1 MLSNI
6 ADHDATSVRIRGH
19 DLVED
24 LLGKIT
30 FTEMILLHLT
40 GRRPP
45 AGHVVILD
53 SVLVTL
59 MEHGITPSTIIAR
72 LVYDSAP
79 EALQAAVAAGL
90 CSAGSKLIGSMEQAS
105 GLIEQILAA
114 ADPAAEAAALAASH
128 RREKRILPGFGHPS
142 HRPDDPRTEPML
154 RLALEQGVPGRH
166 IEALR
171 LFGRAIDVEYGR
183 HITINA
189 TGAVAAVLGE
199 IGIPVAIARGLAVV
213 SRSAGLVGHIY
224 EEQQRPTAKL
234 IWDASA
240 RAIDAG

>member
-1 MLSNI
+1 MLSTI
-6 ADHDATSVRIRGH
+6 ADHDASSVRIRGH
-19 DLVED
+19 DLVKE

-40 GRRPP
+40 GQRPP

-59 MEHGITPSTIIAR
+59 MEHGITPSSIIAR

-90 CSAGSKLIGSMEQAS
+90 CGAGSKLIGSMEQAS
-105 GLIEQILAA
+105 ALIKEILAA
-114 ADPAAEAAALAASH
+114 DDAEAAAAEIAARH
-128 RREKRILPGFGHPS
+128 RREKRPLPGFGHPS

-154 RLALEQGVPGRH
+154 GLALAQGVPGRH
-166 IEALR
+166 VEALR
-171 LFGRAIDVEYGR
+171 LFGRAVDAAYGR

-199 IGIPVAIARGLAVV
+199 IGIPVRIARGIAVV

-224 EEQQRPTAKL
+224 EEQERPAAKV
-234 IWDASA
+234 IWDASV
-240 RAIDAG
+240 RAVDEG